1 MSDAPDRAA
10 QRAAHQPFFVASTL
24 ARYQQ
29 VQGIDEVQ
37 LATLLGCSSADLC
50 HIRLCR
56 MPRAEHV
63 HEEVMTI
70 ALRFHVYAADLARI
84 LSS

>member
-1 MSDAPDRAA
+1 MSCALDRAA
-10 QRAAHQPFFVASTL
+10 QRAAHQPFFVASPL

-29 VQGIDEVQ
+29 AQGIDEVQ

-50 HIRLCR
+50 HIRLCW
-56 MPRAEHV
+56 MPQGD
-63 HEEVMTI
+63 EEVMTI
-70 ALRFHVYAADLARI
+70 ALRFHAHAADLAHI